1 MVASA
6 RTAAVSFRLTQP
18 FQIEA
23 VEREARCERA
33 DDVLVRPR
41 VTGVCASDLKLYAG
55 TRDRRALSKKLPLAL
70 LHEGVAEVIEPGPA
84 AGLKPGTRVVVV
96 PNVPCYIAHPA
107 RYPSRSEAC
116 LACRP
121 GGAGE
126 NYCLENLYLSSNT
139 DGLAQTLFRH
149 PASLCI
155 PVPAG
160 VPDRAAV
167 LTEPLTTIV
176 AGLEKAP
183 LTPTA
188 RCLILGNG
196 PIGQLVAAS
205 LIVFHGVPP
214 DAISMTGHDW
224 EHRPAAHALVGRAID
239 ADDGVALGE
248 LAGRIDFAFE
258 CVGSDGNQ
266 ETLEQAVEC
275 LRPGGTAVLF
285 GPSERSVLFN
295 TREVIGKG
303 LTFLGANRS
312 FVPHFRRVL
321 DRLVEPRVQ
330 ALLANVLSPDTIW
343 VRTADD
349 LNRALYHA
357 WTKRDAGKTVVGWAG
372 LE

>member
-1 MVASA
+1 MVATA
-6 RTAAVSFRLTQP
+6 RNAAVAFRLTQP

-23 VEREARCERA
+23 TELEARRERA

-41 VTGVCASDLKLYAG
+41 LTGVCASDLKLYAG

-70 LHEGVAEVIEPGPA
+70 LHEGVAEVIEAGPA

-96 PNVPCYIAHPA
+96 PNVPCYIAHPE
-107 RYPSRSEAC
+107 RYPSRTEAC

-139 DGLAQTLFRH
+139 DGLAQTLIRH
-149 PASLCI
+149 PAPLCL
-155 PVPAG
+155 PLPAD
-160 VPDRAAV
+160 VPDRIAV
-167 LTEPLTTIV
+167 LTEPLTTIL
-176 AGLEKAP
+176 AGCEKAP
-183 LTPTA
+183 ITPDA
-188 RCLILGNG
+188 RCLVLGNG
-196 PIGQLVAAS
+196 PLGHLVA
-205 LIVFHGVPP
+205 LCLVVFYGVRR
-214 DAISMTGHDW
+214 DAITMTGHDW
-224 EHRPAAHALVGRAID
+224 EHRPAAQALVGRVID
-239 ADDGVALGE
+239 AEDGVGFAE
-248 LAGRIDFAFE
+248 LAGRIDIAFE
-258 CVGSDGNQ
+258 CVGSDANQ

-312 FVPHFRRVL
+312 FVPHFRRVME
-321 DRLVEPRVQ
+321 RLVDTGVQ
-330 ALLANVLSPDTIW
+330 ALLATVLSPAAFW

-357 WTKRDAGKTVVGWAG
+357 WTKRDAGKTIIGWAG
-372 LE
+372 RE